1 MTLYFAYGSN
11 MDRAGMAERCP
22 AARPIGV
29 AKLVGWRFIVSVHG
43 YASIVS
49 APGGE
54 VVGILWRLSA
64 RDRAALDTYES
75 LDSGLYMRRQLA
87 VVHDGAA
94 RLAMVYVGRGRL
106 AGRPRPGVVELIV
119 AAAREWQLPVDYIR
133 SLQRWLR
140 PAPGIGV
147 RV

>member
-1 MTLYFAYGSN
+1 MTLHFAYGSN

-29 AKLVGWRFIVSVHG
+29 AKLVGWRFIIGADG

-49 APGGE
+49 APGGA
-54 VVGILWRLSA
+54 VVGILWRLGA
-64 RDRAALDTYES
+64 RDRAALDTYEG
-75 LDSGLYMRRQLA
+75 LDSGLYMRRQVA
-87 VVHDGAA
+87 VIHDGAA
-94 RLAMVYVGRGRL
+94 RLAMIYVGRGRC
-106 AGRPRPGVVELIV
+106 AGRPRSGVVELIV
-119 AAAREWQLPVDYIR
+119 AAAREWQLPPGYVR

-140 PAPGIGV
+140 PIHGTGA